1 MKPRFAQPHSALAG
15 LVSCYWGW
23 EVSSEQARGFGILP
37 NVFPS
42 VENEIHISYG
52 DPIRIGLLNEP
63 GEKWI
68 TTQGHIIG
76 NHLSPFRIEATGS
89 VGFFNVRL
97 LPGAFY
103 RLFGVSAYEADS
115 PVTDLRITGKRTE
128 YYDFIDKIRDARSFE
143 TRIALS
149 DRYFSKLLNSNV
161 KNSPFV
167 DEALIRITR
176 SKGRIRIS
184 ELAKNLGV
192 VKKTL
197 ERKFLE
203 RIGRNP
209 KEFARLVRFQNA
221 AWMKL
226 ETGNLSDLSLD
237 AGFYDQPHLTREFAS
252 LAGYSPLVWYRKRDS
267 ILSLFYNTRPDSF

>member
-1 MKPRFAQPHSALAG
+1 MKPAFAKPNSALAG
-15 LVSCYWGW
+15 LISCYWGW
-23 EVSSEQARGFGILP
+23 EVSSKQAKEFGELP

-52 DPIRIGLLNEP
+52 DPIRIGLLSEQ
-63 GEKWI
+63 GEEWI
-68 TTQGHIIG
+68 SSQGHIVG
-76 NHLSPFRIEATGS
+76 NHLRPFRIQTTGN

-103 RLFGVSAYEADS
+103 ELFGVSADEADS
-115 PVTDLRITGKRTE
+115 PVTDLELIGNRLE
-128 YYDFIDKIRDARSFE
+128 YYDFIDRIRDAGSFTE
-143 TRIALS
+143 RAAVA
-149 DRYFSKLLNSNV
+149 DQYFSKLLNS
-161 KNSPFV
+161 KIQNSPLV
-167 DEALIRITR
+167 NGALVEITR

-209 KEFARLVRFQNA
+209 KEFSRLVRFQNA
-221 AWMKL
+221 AWMRLGKR
-226 ETGNLSDLSLD
+226 NLSELSLD
-237 AGFYDQPHLTREFAS
+237 AGFYDQPHLTREFSS
-252 LAGYSPLVWYRKRDS
+252 LSGYSPLTWYGKRDS